1 MKTEFKKSPTIQGT
15 LLRTKV
21 KKWVEDGIFE
31 KHDLS
36 LTPKI
41 SIETYLLVTLSTN
54 LLSP

>member
-1 MKTEFKKSPTIQGT
+1 MQGT
-15 LLRTKV
+15 LLRTNV

-54 LLSP
+54 ILSP